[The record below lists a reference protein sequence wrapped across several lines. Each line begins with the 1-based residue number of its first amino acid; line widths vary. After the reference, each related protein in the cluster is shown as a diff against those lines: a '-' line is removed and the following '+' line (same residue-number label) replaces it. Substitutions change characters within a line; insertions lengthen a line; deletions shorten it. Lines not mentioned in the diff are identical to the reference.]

1 MQTLATIIEEA
12 RLKKGFSYEELE
24 EKSTIRVPVVQM
36 IESGKR
42 KKTRVNTLY
51 QLSKTLE
58 LDFVELLTI
67 CGYIKTEKSSLG
79 RIIWNARLSKNLTR
93 EELAEKCFMCREGI
107 AFIERDE
114 VRPRESTL
122 EVLAKELD
130 LNLEELLKFCGNSEV
145 EKARLNAAFTQEQLA
160 KKSGVELKTVKS
172 LEEGK
177 ARPRVRTLEK
187 IVKVL
192 PELNLQ
198 ELKEKYG
205 YF

>member
-1 MQTLATIIEEA
+1 MQTLATVIKNA
-12 RLKKGFSYEELE
+12 REQKGFLQDDLE
-24 EKSTIRVPVVQM
+24 EKCGVRIAVIQA

-42 KKTRVNTLY
+42 KKPRVNTLY
-51 QLSKTLE
+51 KLSNFLE

-67 CGYIKTEKSSLG
+67 CGYIKNEKSSLG

-93 EELAEKCFMCREGI
+93 EELAERCFICREGI

-130 LNLEELLKFCGNSEV
+130 LNLEELLKFYGNSEV
-145 EKARLNAAFTQEQLA
+145 KKARLNAAFTQEQLA
-160 KKSGVELKTVKS
+160 KKSGVELKTIKS

-205 YF
+205 YR

>member
-42 KKTRVNTLY
+42 KKPRVNTLY

-93 EELAEKCFMCREGI
+93 EELAERCFMCREGI

-122 EVLAKELD
+122 GVLAKELD

-160 KKSGVELKTVKS
+160 QKTGLELKTVKS

-187 IVKVL
+187 IVKAL